1 MRPQA
6 VTIQHPTTHE
16 TKTADPNARETR
28 RKTDRERIP
37 HQVILEI
44 VDDRFK
50 ALVARQV
57 AMIGEKPWK
66 EESPKRGPPA
76 RGLPTDAAGAQIKAK
91 NGLTQQR
98 GFDDYLDLRAVQ
110 RLTGGKSRSTLW
122 RWARAGL
129 FPKPYRIG
137 PNSIAWRRSDID
149 AWMKSRVAIAS
160 SAATLQE
167 VRP

>member
-1 MRPQA
+1 MRLPA
-6 VTIQHPTTHE
+6 ATIQHPTTHE
-16 TKTADPNARETR
+16 TKTANPNARKTR
-28 RKTDRERIP
+28 PETDRERIP

-44 VDDRFK
+44 VDKRFK

-57 AMIGEKPWK
+57 AMIGETPWK
-66 EESPKRGPPA
+66 EESPIRGPPA
-76 RGLPTDAAGAQIKAK
+76 RGQPTDAAGAQITAK
-91 NGLTQQR
+91 NGLTQQS

-137 PNSIAWRRSDID
+137 PNSIAWRRADVEEWVESRSVVGGTVASDQR
-149 AWMKSRVAIAS
+149 AK
-160 SAATLQE
+160 
-167 VRP
+167 P